1 MIIMGT
7 MMILMTRSAW
17 LHWSISRWFWSMS
30 WWRLWWFFTMEED
43 VNLSSWREAGR
54 LFAIEQISF
63 LPCNSWNPIKW
74 PGLFFKIIP
83 SHSGNAM
90 SDHILVWHLFLGR
103 VRQLFDD
110 NPSKFGVSMFVS
122 LIFKQMQHYPNPLT
136 PPTHSFHLTHP
147 SLKKTKILC
156 GTVCAVLGPLDGEG
170 GAVCYTQFK
179 ARVSKRV
186 RLGSP
191 NG

>member
-1 MIIMGT
+1 MGT

-74 PGLFFKIIP
+74 PELFFKIIP

-110 NPSKFGVSMFVS
+110 NPSKFDVSMFVS